1 VAEEAVVEETVVV
14 AVAEKAMETVAEGA
28 GKRGKKRRG
37 RPASEGTLRIVGTN
51 KRSFSSS

>member
-1 VAEEAVVEETVVV
+1 MVEETVVV